1 MRTVSSAMLFL
12 ALAPSPRG
20 RGLEDRRLQSQHG
33 DWLEAGVKWR
43 GTDSCA
49 KSFRSSYDLSGGSP
63 EDPLKRLDLIR
74 LRTLPVL
81 RQPRCGWGA
90 VLKTLTGKW
99 MSHCCLGQPV
109 IVEEN
114 ERQTKR
120 MTGNAGK

>member
-1 MRTVSSAMLFL
+1 MLFL

-74 LRTLPVL
+74 LRTLSVL